1 MTSTFMTS
9 VSQTWYLYWWHH
21 CFSDM

>member
-9 VSQTWYLYWWHH
+9 VFIFIQYSW
-21 CFSDM
+21 CN